1 MLNFALRRGYVE
13 SIPGTLHIT
22 MPTVDNKVT
31 ENLTA
36 EQVQKLLKA
45 LDEEADQVQAS
56 IVRLALFTGM
66 RRSALLNLQW
76 NDLDFERGFIKAEV
90 VNYQDLLDCGSYA
103 GAREKG
109 LVRMEGKDYIVRD
122 GDVILF
128 RFNV

>member
-1 MLNFALRRGYVE
+1 MRPVHGPSKSEQKHRRQ
-13 SIPGTLHIT
+13 PGKIHT
-22 MPTVDNKVT
+22 
-31 ENLTA
+31 
-36 EQVQKLLKA
+36 
-45 LDEEADQVQAS
+45 
-56 IVRLALFTGM
+56 
-66 RRSALLNLQW
+66 
-76 NDLDFERGFIKAEV
+76 DFERGFIKAEV